1 MKPFLLLGL
10 IMILARSCG
19 SGSET
24 QQKPVVSV
32 TILPQK
38 FFVEKLAGSSV
49 GINVMVPP
57 GASPATYEPS
67 VQQLRNLEHSPLYL
81 KIGYVEFEL
90 GWMGK
95 IAASNPSMKIV
106 DLSEGVDLSSVEPLA
121 ERSRP
126 FKAPAQSATGSPAPA
141 PAHADHSHSGA
152 DPHIWMSARNARIIA
167 RNTCDALVTLF
178 PEFADSIN
186 LHLEQ
191 LLKEIDSVDLTIS
204 NLLGPYRNGAF
215 MIYHPALTYY
225 ARDYHL
231 NQYSLETEGKTP
243 SPKHMQWMVDLGK
256 EENITAIFVQKQFD
270 QRNAS
275 VLAGEIGARV
285 IRIDPL
291 SANWSA
297 EMIHIAEQLKASF
310 E

>member
-1 MKPFLLLGL
+1 MKPLLLFGL
-10 IMILARSCG
+10 FMLLAGSCG

-38 FFVEKLAGSSV
+38 FFVEKLAGSMV
-49 GINVMVPP
+49 GINVMVPS
-57 GASPATYEPS
+57 GASPATYEPT
-67 VQQLRNLEHSPLYL
+67 VQQLRNLEHSSLYL

-95 IAASNPSMKIV
+95 ISASNPSMRVV
-106 DLSEGVDLSSVEPLA
+106 DLSEGIDLSSVEPPQV
-121 ERSRP
+121 RTGP
-126 FKAPAQSATGSPAPA
+126 FKASAQSTGGSLASTPE
-141 PAHADHSHSGA
+141 HADHTHSGA
-152 DPHIWMSARNARIIA
+152 DPHIWMSASNARTIA
-167 RNTCDALVTLF
+167 RNTCDALVSLF
-178 PEFADSIN
+178 PEYADTLN

-191 LLKEIDSVDLTIS
+191 LLSEIDSVDVKIS
-204 NLLGPYRNGAF
+204 GLLAPYRDSAF
-215 MIYHPALTYY
+215 MIYHPALTYF

-231 NQYSLETEGKTP
+231 NQYSLENEGKTP
-243 SPKHMQWMVDLGK
+243 SPRHMQWMVDLGK

-291 SANWSA
+291 SAEWSA

>member
-1 MKPFLLLGL
+1 MKPFIFLGL

-38 FFVEKLAGSSV
+38 FFVEKLAGSSLE
-49 GINVMVPP
+49 INVMVPP

-106 DLSEGVDLSSVEPLA
+106 DLSEGIDLSSVEPSPK
-121 ERSRP
+121 RSGR
-126 FKAPAQSATGSPAPA
+126 FKADGLSTTGSPASVPE
-141 PAHADHSHSGA
+141 HADHAHAGP
-152 DPHIWMSARNARIIA
+152 DPHIWMSARNARTIA
-167 RNTCDALVTLF
+167 RNTRDALVNMF
-178 PEFADSIN
+178 PDYTDNFN

-191 LLKEIDSVDLTIS
+191 LLKEIDSVDVTIS
-204 NLLGPYRNGAF
+204 GMLGPYRDGAF
-215 MIYHPALTYY
+215 MIYHPALTYF

-231 NQYSLETEGKTP
+231 NQYSLENEGKAP
-243 SPKHMQWMVDLGK
+243 SPRHMQWMVDLGK
-256 EENITAIFVQKQFD
+256 EKHIAAIFVQKQFD

-291 SANWSA
+291 SADWSA
-297 EMIHIAEQLKASF
+297 EMVRIAEQLKASF